1 MQNEYLPKSNL
12 QRLQKEV
19 LVLPPT
25 AALPV
30 NLPDHWL
37 HMIARYLEEAVGSGE
52 FGDNSSYIAAP
63 LALIIRILEGKTPN
77 QQIEISIDALYSYFC
92 DLRIEINLEIVSRK
106 SELKVEPATLDTI
119 FSDRDVKIFT
129 QSG

>member
-1 MQNEYLPKSNL
+1 MQSEYLPKSNL

-25 AALPV
+25 AALPG

-37 HMIARYLEEAVGSGE
+37 HMIARDLEEAVGSGE
-52 FGDNSSYIAAP
+52 FSDNSSYIAAP

-77 QQIEISIDALYSYFC
+77 QQIEISLNTIYGYFC

-106 SELKVEPATLDTI
+106 SEIKVEPATLDTI
-119 FSDRDVKIFT
+119 FSDRDVKVFT